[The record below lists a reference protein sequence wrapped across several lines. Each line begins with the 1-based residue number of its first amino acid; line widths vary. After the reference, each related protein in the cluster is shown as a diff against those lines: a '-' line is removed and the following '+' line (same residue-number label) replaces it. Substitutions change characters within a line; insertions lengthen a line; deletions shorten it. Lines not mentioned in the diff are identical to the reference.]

1 MATRLGSKI
10 GRALLP
16 RWCRG
21 LARDEQGATLIEFGL
36 LAPFF
41 FAIVGAILETS
52 VVFLSGQILDSA
64 VQDVGRLIRTGQAQ
78 GTIVSDADFREKI
91 CSRLYGLFPNCE
103 SNLFVDVQTI
113 ANFDSASISAPVNWN
128 CTDLS
133 ADDCAA
139 WTRDPAYTAGS
150 GSSIMLLQVY
160 YKWPIILNMFDVTMS
175 NLPTGERLLG
185 ASTVFRNE
193 PFTGAG

>member
-1 MATRLGSKI
+1 MATRLGSRI
-10 GRALLP
+10 GRTLLP
-16 RWCRG
+16 MQWRG
-21 LARDEQGATLIEFGL
+21 LARDERGATLVEFGL

-78 GTIVSDADFREKI
+78 GTIVSDDDFRDEI
-91 CSRLYGLFPNCE
+91 CSRLYGLFPNCD
-103 SNLFVDVQTI
+103 SSLFVDVQTI
-113 ANFDSASISAPVNWN
+113 ANFDATSISAPVNWN
-128 CTDLS
+128 CTDLT
-133 ADDCAA
+133 AEECTA
-139 WTRDPAYTAGS
+139 WTREPAYTAGD

-160 YKWPIILNMFDVTMS
+160 YKWPLMLSMFDATMS

-193 PFTGAG
+193 PFS

>member
-1 MATRLGSKI
+1 MATRLGSWI

-16 RWCRG
+16 GRWRG
-21 LARDEQGATLIEFGL
+21 LARNERGATLVEFGL

-41 FAIVGAILETS
+41 FGIVGAILETS

-78 GTIVSDADFREKI
+78 GTIVSDTDFREKV
-91 CSRLYGLFPNCE
+91 CARLYGLFPNCDAK
-103 SNLFVDVQTI
+103 LFVDVQTI

-128 CTDLS
+128 CTDLT
-133 ADDCAA
+133 AEECTA
-139 WTRDPAYTAGS
+139 WTRDPAYTAGA
-150 GSSIMLLQVY
+150 GSSIMLVQVY
-160 YKWPIILNMFDVTMS
+160 YKWPIILNMFDVSMS

-185 ASTVFRNE
+185 AATVFRNE
-193 PFTGAG
+193 PFS

>member
-1 MATRLGSKI
+1 MATRLGSRI

-16 RWCRG
+16 GRWRG
-21 LARDEQGATLIEFGL
+21 LARDQRGATLVEFGL

-52 VVFLSGQILDSA
+52 VVLLSGQILDSA

-78 GTIVSDADFREKI
+78 GTIVSDADFREEI
-91 CSRLYGLFPNCE
+91 CARLYGLFPNCDAK
-103 SNLFVDVQTI
+103 LFVDVQTI
-113 ANFDSASISAPVNWN
+113 ANFDSASISAPVKWT
-128 CTDLS
+128 CEVGDET
-133 ADDCAA
+133 CAA
-139 WTRDPAYTAGS
+139 WTREPAYTAGA

-160 YKWPIILNMFDVTMS
+160 YKWPLMLSMFDATMS

-193 PFTGAG
+193 PFS

>member
-1 MATRLGSKI
+1 MATRLGSRI

-16 RWCRG
+16 GRRRG
-21 LARDEQGATLIEFGL
+21 LARDERGATLVEFGL

-64 VQDVGRLIRTGQAQ
+64 VQDVSRLVRTGQAQ
-78 GTIVSDADFREKI
+78 GTISSAADFRTRI
-91 CSRLYGLFPNCE
+91 CDRLYGLFPNCIDKLHVE
-103 SNLFVDVQTI
+103 VETI
-113 ANFDSASISAPVNWN
+113 ANFNSASISAPVDW
-128 CTDLS
+128 T
-133 ADDCAA
+133 AEDCVAPC
-139 WTRDPAYTAGS
+139 WTRDESYTGGA
-150 GSSIMLLQVY
+150 GSSIMLVQVY
-160 YKWPIILNMFDVTMS
+160 YKWPLMLNMFDVSMS

-193 PFTGAG
+193 PFS